1 MMKRDGTSVRF
12 DNTWKECL
20 RFFYGRLE
28 RIYMNVSSN
37 YDARTKLPTYEKSV
51 TPWMFLWGWLFFVAF
66 KWYWLGSRVVY
77 VFAV

>member
-1 MMKRDGTSVRF
+1 MWQMMKRDGTSVRF

-37 YDARTKLPTYEKSV
+37 YDARTKLPHTQ
-51 TPWMFLWGWLFFVAF
+51 MA
-66 KWYWLGSRVVY
+66 
-77 VFAV
+77 